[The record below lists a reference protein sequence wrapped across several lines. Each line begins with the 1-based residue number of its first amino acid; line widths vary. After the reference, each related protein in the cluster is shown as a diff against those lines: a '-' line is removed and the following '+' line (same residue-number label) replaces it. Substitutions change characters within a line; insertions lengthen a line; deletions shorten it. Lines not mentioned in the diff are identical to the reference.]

1 MLGMKY
7 CSKCG
12 NKLILKESFN
22 CGISD
27 GMVPFCPK
35 CEEFRFPMFNTA
47 VSNVIYNKDF
57 SKTLL
62 VQQYGRGIN
71 ILVAGYVNKGET
83 LENALIREIKEETGL
98 CVHAFQFNASRYF
111 EKSNSL
117 ICNFIVTVED
127 ENLRCNSEID
137 FAKWYTINEARNAV
151 YKNSLAEEFFLKSLE
166 KISSPVK

>member
-1 MLGMKY
+1 MKY
-7 CSKCG
+7 CSECG

-27 GMVPFCPK
+27 GFIPFCTK
-35 CEEFRFPMFNTA
+35 CNKFHFPVFNSA
-47 VSNVIYNKDF
+47 VSSVIYNKDF

-62 VQQYGRGIN
+62 VQQYGRGLN

-83 LENALIREIKEETGL
+83 LEEALYREIKEETGL
-98 CVHAFQFNASRYF
+98 DVLSYQFNASRYF

-117 ICNFIVTVED
+117 ICNFIVNVRN
-127 ENLRCNSEID
+127 ENLHTNSEID
-137 FAKWYTINEARNAV
+137 FAKWYTVNEAISKI

-166 KISSPVK
+166 KISHTKSAV

>member
-1 MLGMKY
+1 MKY

-27 GMVPFCPK
+27 GMVPFCTK
-35 CEEFRFPMFNTA
+35 CNEFRFPMFNSA
-47 VSNVIYNKDF
+47 VSSVIYNKDF

-62 VQQYGRGIN
+62 VQQYGRGVN

-83 LENALIREIKEETGL
+83 LEEALVREIKEETGL
-98 CVHAFQFNASRYF
+98 IVSSYKFNASKYF

-117 ICNFIVTVED
+117 ICNFIVTTED
-127 ENLRCNSEID
+127 ENLHPNSEID
-137 FAKWYTINEARNAV
+137 FAKWYTISEAGEEI
-151 YKNSLAEEFFLKSLE
+151 YKNSLAEEFFLKSLG
-166 KISSPVK
+166 KISSMQIR

>member
-1 MLGMKY
+1 MEY

-27 GMVPFCPK
+27 GMVPFCTK
-35 CEEFRFPMFNTA
+35 CNEFRFPVFNTA
-47 VSNVIYNKDF
+47 VSSVIYNKDF

-83 LENALIREIKEETGL
+83 LENALVREIKEETGL
-98 CVHAFQFNASRYF
+98 CVISYTFNASRYF

-117 ICNFIVTVED
+117 ICNFIVNVED
-127 ENLRCNSEID
+127 EALHCNSEID
-137 FAKWYTINEARNAV
+137 FAKWYTPNEAKDEI

-166 KISSPVK
+166 KVSLGVK

>member
-1 MLGMKY
+1 MEY

-27 GMVPFCPK
+27 GMIPFCTK
-35 CEEFRFPMFNTA
+35 CGEFRFPMFNTA
-47 VSNVIYNKDF
+47 VSSIIYNKDF

-83 LENALIREIKEETGL
+83 LENALVREIKEETGL
-98 CVHAFQFNASRYF
+98 YVVSYQFNASRYF

-117 ICNFIVTVED
+117 ICNFIVNVED
-127 ENLRCNSEID
+127 ENLHCNNEID
-137 FAKWYTINEARNAV
+137 YAKWYTPDEARNEI

-166 KISSPVK
+166 KISLLVK